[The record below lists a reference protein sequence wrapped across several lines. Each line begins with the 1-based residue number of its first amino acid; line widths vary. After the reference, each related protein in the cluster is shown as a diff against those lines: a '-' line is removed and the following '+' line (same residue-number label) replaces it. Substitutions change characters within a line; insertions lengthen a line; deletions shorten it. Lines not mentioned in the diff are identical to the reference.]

1 MDHADRIFLLSLT
14 ASLACGTDTPTPSE
28 ETEGTT
34 DGTGPGMSTTSGSTV
49 SPTGTATTSTD
60 PGTTEGGSETTGD
73 DGTSSSAT
81 ATATDGTTTTASDSS
96 SEDGGDSTTAA
107 VECGAGAGG
116 PLVEACCAWVG
127 LYEVCYGYAAPPG
140 YCEDYAEAIEMYYG
154 AECAAASADILA
166 CLSTLE
172 CGVFMDAIPPECQ
185 ETALESHQVCPELIW
200 LCSSGS
206 GGGGPTEC
214 EAEATDCLDGHTYA
228 VMCDTDTCTC
238 LLDGDAAGTFAG
250 DPDSCLAPGFDAD
263 VVANCGFPPGLF
275 GF

>member
-14 ASLACGTDTPTPSE
+14 ASLACGTDTPNPSE

-81 ATATDGTTTTASDSS
+81 ATDGTTTTASDSS

-107 VECGAGAGG
+107 VECGADAGG